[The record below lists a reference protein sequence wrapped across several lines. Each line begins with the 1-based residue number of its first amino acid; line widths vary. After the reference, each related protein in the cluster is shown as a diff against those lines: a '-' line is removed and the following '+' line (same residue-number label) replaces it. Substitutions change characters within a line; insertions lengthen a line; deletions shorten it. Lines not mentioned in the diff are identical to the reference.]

1 MKQEMSSQPLVY
13 TLVPLRHPFI
23 SAPLVRPVFATRLG
37 VGNSGGAVDFYADA
51 TNAGESAADWYR
63 PTMPYN
69 EIIPQQQLSPEE
81 NARAVGVVQ
90 KLVAYN
96 GLLERTLMNH
106 AIDPYEE
113 KLKMLRNILN
123 SKYGYN

>member
-1 MKQEMSSQPLVY
+1 MSSQPLVY

-51 TNAGESAADWYR
+51 TNAGGSATDWYTT
-63 PTMPYN
+63 TMPSYT
-69 EIIPQQQLSPEE
+69 EVIPQQQLSPEE
-81 NARAVGVVQ
+81 NARAVGVVE

-96 GLLERTLMNH
+96 GILEKTLMNH
-106 AIDPYEE
+106 AIDPYEA

-123 SKYGYN
+123 NKYGFQ

>member
-1 MKQEMSSQPLVY
+1 MSSQPLVY

-37 VGNSGGAVDFYADA
+37 VGNSGQGAVDFYADA
-51 TNAGESAADWYR
+51 MNAGESAADWYR
-63 PTMPYN
+63 QTMPSYN
-69 EIIPQQQLSPEE
+69 EIIPQQLSPAE
-81 NARAVGVVQ
+81 NARAVGVVE

-96 GLLERTLMNH
+96 GILEKTLMNH

-123 SKYGYN
+123 NKYGFQ